1 MAGRRLFCF
10 AMQSRR
16 RRKKVGGRPLRAGDR
31 GAARTL
37 GQITPSKDAMG
48 RHDRG
53 TRKETWRLPET
64 SDKSAAMALSWRRR
78 HRSMP
83 RPALLRPGRPSQCPR
98 HPVDGCAIGFAG
110 TPKDIRRS
118 VGVMPQWLQRRN
130 ARAQSRRISVGELV
144 LSAGTAI
151 VTNEEARSGSF
162 ATRKIA

>member
-1 MAGRRLFCF
+1 MAGRRLICF

-16 RRKKVGGRPLRAGDR
+16 RRKKVGGRLLRAGDR
-31 GAARTL
+31 AQPVPSVRSRHQRTQRVGMMRDPEGDMAAPRDFPQECCDGTVLATSSPVNAKTRFTAARKAVAM
-37 GQITPSKDAMG
+37 PS
-48 RHDRG
+48 
-53 TRKETWRLPET
+53 
-64 SDKSAAMALSWRRR
+64 
-78 HRSMP
+78 
-83 RPALLRPGRPSQCPR
+83 
-98 HPVDGCAIGFAG
+98 VDGCAIGFAG
-110 TPKDIRRS
+110 TPKDNRRS